1 MSIPTLKKKYL
12 EEVVDEMREEFKYK
26 NVMQVPRV
34 LKVVVNAGLG
44 EAIQN
49 HKILETTAEE
59 IALITGQK
67 PVITRARQSIANFK
81 LRQGMPIGCR
91 VTLRGRQMYEFMERL
106 FSVALPRVRDF
117 RGISTKAFDGRG
129 NFTLGIKDQIIFPE
143 IDFDKIERVT
153 GFSVTF
159 VTTAR
164 TDEEAKS
171 LLKHLGM
178 PFRN

>member
-1 MSIPTLKKKYL
+1 MNSPNLKKKYYD
-12 EEVVDEMREEFKYK
+12 EIVEEMRGEFNYT
-26 NVMQVPRV
+26 NVMQVPRMV
-34 LKVVVNAGLG
+34 KIVVNAGLG

-49 HKILETTAEE
+49 HKILETAAQEV
-59 IALITGQK
+59 ALITGQK
-67 PVITRARQSIANFK
+67 PIITRARKSIANFK
-81 LRQGMPIGCR
+81 LRKGMPIGCR
-91 VTLRGRQMYEFMERL
+91 VTLRGRTMFEFMERL
-106 FSVALPRVRDF
+106 FCVALPRVRDF
-117 RGISTKAFDGRG
+117 RGISPKAFDGRG

-159 VTTAR
+159 VTTAK

-171 LLKHLGM
+171 LLKHFGM